1 MNLNCVNHIM
11 PVKKVNLCKVVE
23 RINNFLLPTSSRS
36 ECVPFYVE
44 NDQVGIVT
52 PEVALLLQ
60 EHSDLFTVS
69 STSIHLSNKYS
80 TFEER
85 TEVMRVFL
93 ESLRNTGKLHR
104 SLKGWRNETYNI
116 RHSMSEPV
124 LFKMERS
131 AAGPFG
137 VTTYGCHINGYTYK
151 NGEMMMWIAKRSPTK
166 QTYPNLLDQ
175 MVAGGLSSGLGFR
188 ECAEKECQEEASV
201 PEKYLKILKSVG
213 TMSCI
218 HEDERGVHPEVEFL
232 FDLKLPEDFVPVNAD
247 GEVQEFKLYPVSEL
261 QDTIVLDSFKP
272 NSAAIVLDFL
282 IRHNII
288 NPDNEPSY
296 CYLVEMLHYP
306 IQTLFRKLPKVI

>member
-1 MNLNCVNHIM
+1 MNVTN
-11 PVKKVNLCKVVE
+11 KVNLCKVVE
-23 RINNFLLPTSSRS
+23 KVNNFLLPTSSRS
-36 ECVPFYVE
+36 QCLPFYVG
-44 NDQVGIVT
+44 NGQVGILRPHV
-52 PEVALLLQ
+52 VLLLQ
-60 EHSDLFTVS
+60 EHPEIFSVS
-69 STSIHLSNKYS
+69 NTAVHLNNKYA
-80 TFEER
+80 TCEER
-85 TEVMRVFL
+85 TKVMKEFL
-93 ESLRNTGKLHR
+93 ESVREAGKLNEA
-104 SLKGWRNETYNI
+104 LKGWRNEFYSI

-131 AAGPFG
+131 ACSPFG
-137 VTTYGCHINGYTYK
+137 VVTYGCHINGYTYK
-151 NGEMMMWIAKRSPTK
+151 NGEMMMWVAKRSSTK

-175 MVAGGLSSGLGFR
+175 FVAGGLTSGLGFR

-201 PEKYLKILKSVG
+201 PEIHLRNLKSTG
-213 TMSCI
+213 TVSFV
-218 HEDERGVHPEVEFL
+218 HEDERGVQPEVEFI

-261 QDTIVLDSFKP
+261 PGMIVQASFKP

-306 IQTLFRKLPKVI
+306 VQTFFKKFPTES